1 MISLTNVGVA
11 QAYTNPGPK
20 GDFCVVSVRT
30 FFVNFFMHGTKQYLN
45 GQSEVT
51 LHPEHPKWDQYLQFT
66 PQSDK
71 TIDRGASPSLL
82 YGSPPGPSKKKQIN
96 NLRKARLDRL
106 ECEKFF
112 LKSSIG

>member
-1 MISLTNVGVA
+1 
-11 QAYTNPGPK
+11 
-20 GDFCVVSVRT
+20 
-30 FFVNFFMHGTKQYLN
+30 MHGTKQYLN
-45 GQSEVT
+45 GQGVVT